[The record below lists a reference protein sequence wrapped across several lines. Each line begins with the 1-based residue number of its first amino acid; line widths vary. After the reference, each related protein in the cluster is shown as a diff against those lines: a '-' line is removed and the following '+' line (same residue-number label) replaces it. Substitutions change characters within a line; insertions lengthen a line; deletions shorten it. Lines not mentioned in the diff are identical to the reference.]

1 MPCFLVES
9 NIFIYRCPATVKQ
22 GREVCDAEFITSI
35 IWIKLIKFGGEAIG
49 GEFWPADSLPFLSG
63 IFHAGFHAL
72 GNDIPFHLGKD
83 TPHHQHPFGHWIDG
97 LATAV
102 YYEAAYDEADML
114 LLY

>member
-1 MPCFLVES
+1 MYRGILHHNVQKVDNIKCSFFPSFPLLGILMPCFFVES

-22 GREVCDAEFITSI
+22 GREVCDAEFITGI
-35 IWIKLIKFGGEAIG
+35 IWIELIKLGGEAIG

-83 TPHHQHPFGHWIDG
+83 TPHH
-97 LATAV
+97 
-102 YYEAAYDEADML
+102 
-114 LLY
+114 